1 MIYRSITYPLMLSG
15 LVFSMTS
22 YAAEVNPPLVASTCV
37 GCHGMGGSSVGPATP
52 TIAGISVDTFVEAMQ
67 AYQKDERPSTIMG
80 RIAKGYTEKELKV
93 MADYFSQQNFVRYT
107 QEVDAE
113 RVKRGAKLHDEYC
126 EKCHEEQGYIDEDGS
141 AILAGQWLPYL
152 QFSLADFHS
161 GERDMSKKMRKRMEK
176 MVKKQ
181 GEGSLEDVAH
191 FYASQTK
198 QP

>member
-1 MIYRSITYPLMLSG
+1 MLSG

-22 YAAEVNPPLVASTCV
+22 YAAEANPPLVASTCV
-37 GCHGMGGSSVGPATP
+37 GCHGTGGSSVGPATP
-52 TIAGISVDTFVEAMQ
+52 TIAGISADTFVEAMQ

-93 MADYFSQQNFVRYT
+93 MADYFSQQNFVRYA

-113 RVKRGAKLHDEYC
+113 KVKRGAKLHDEYC
-126 EKCHEEQGYIDEDGS
+126 EKCHEEQGYVDEDGS

-152 QFSLADFHS
+152 QFSLADFHG

-181 GEGSLEDVAH
+181 GEGSLEDIAH
-191 FYASQTK
+191 FYASQNK